1 MFDVVPYEREYTEA
15 GLWAKLGAAAGS
27 ASREL
32 IEKTL
37 WLYFAAQR
45 SETPAWAK
53 ATVYGALG
61 YFILPADLVPDPV
74 PLGGFFDDMAILAFA
89 VATIASYID
98 ADVKRRT
105 ASVMQRIFD
114 ISHNLR

>member
-1 MFDVVPYEREYTEA
+1 MFNVVPYEREYTAA
-15 GLWAKLGAAAGS
+15 GFWAKLGAAAGK
-27 ASREL
+27 AGREL

-45 SETPAWAK
+45 PQTPAWAK

-74 PLGGFFDDMAILAFA
+74 PLGGFIDDLAILAFA
-89 VATIASYID
+89 VATIASHID
-98 ADVKRRT
+98 ADVRRRS

-114 ISHNLR
+114 S